1 MAAYDPEIFGAP
13 PQKDAGYDPEIFAA
27 PKKSEEKIPMKAYKG
42 SGSDLI
48 DGGNAVGTGYFK
60 NMTAL
65 AGLPVDT
72 IANIIDLGKAAIGA
86 PYTAITGKP
95 APEMLQIGDRS
106 KVTGSGANILANVRK
121 TTPGQV
127 LTEAINP
134 EYEGGYLQGA
144 GGAMNGVIRPSSLL
158 QAGNQAL
165 NSVAGLTF
173 GKAVGDATGNQALA
187 TAASMSPTAVQNLAI
202 SGTKYAIR
210 GGEAG
215 RKNMEQRIQDLKAAG
230 VNNPTMG
237 LASGNSLIGGVE
249 NLLQSTPGAVNV
261 MRKAREDAVNGLQ
274 AKANTAAAT
283 ASPNRGTLESG
294 VAIQS
299 GIRDFKD
306 QFKTTQTGLY
316 DKLDKFIPGQT
327 PVNVAGTK
335 NTLSAINSDIP
346 GAPELSKQFKNARI
360 TAIEDAIRS
369 DTAGA
374 PSTVMVYSRP
384 PVGGGGL
391 MNAPVEQPPRLVTV
405 PEYPSRNTLPFE
417 AVKKTRT
424 LVGNEIADNSLLANV
439 PLSKWKPLYGAL
451 SEDMGNAA
459 RAAGPEA
466 TGAFNR
472 ANQYTRAGM
481 GRLDRVAPFADK
493 VAPEQAAQLLERT
506 MGDNV
511 STLQA
516 VKKTLPEGARGTI
529 AGTVIEKLGTARPG
543 AQNEAGTAWSPE
555 TFLTNWNKMKP
566 EARTELLSGFKNSA
580 QVAADISAV
589 AKATSMM
596 RDSSKMWANPSGTA
610 SNLAARGVLGAIGAG
625 GLAAG
630 AGLLNPVVPLSAA
643 GGLLG
648 SYGLAKALTN
658 GGNVNSAAQRTYIDP
673 AMVNAQFSSLMG
685 GGLLNQR

>member
-1 MAAYDPEIFGAP
+1 MAGQWVIEDDKPKGQWIIEDAPAGNDEPKGA
-13 PQKDAGYDPEIFAA
+13 E
-27 PKKSEEKIPMKAYKG
+27 SKG
-42 SGSDLI
+42 SGSGLI
-48 DGGNAVGTGYFK
+48 DGANAVGTGYFK
-60 NMTAL
+60 GLSAL

-95 APEMLQIGDRS
+95 APDMLQIGDRS

-121 TTPGQV
+121 TAPGQI

-144 GGAMNGVIRPSSLL
+144 GGAMNGVIRPNSWL

-165 NSVAGLTF
+165 NSVAGATL
-173 GKAVGDATGNQALA
+173 GKSVGEATGNQALA
-187 TAASMSPTAVQNLAI
+187 IAASMSPTLAQNGAVSA
-202 SGTKYAIR
+202 TKYAVR

-215 RKNMEQRIQDLKAAG
+215 RKEMEQRIQDLKAAG

-237 LASGNSLIGGVE
+237 LASGNSLIGGIE

-274 AKANTAAAT
+274 TKANDAAAM

-335 NTLSAINSDIP
+335 NTLAAINSDIP

-391 MNAPVEQPPRLVTV
+391 MNAPVEQPPMLVKV

-439 PLSKWKPLYGAL
+439 PLSKWNPLYGAL

-673 AMVNAQFSSLMG
+673 AMVNAQFGSLMG

>member
-1 MAAYDPEIFGAP
+1 MPYELLDEP
-13 PQKDAGYDPEIFAA
+13 A
-27 PKKSEEKIPMKAYKG
+27 PKGRYEVLPPAAGRSTVDDTA
-42 SGSDLI
+42 
-48 DGGNAVGTGYFK
+48 NAVGTGFFRGL
-60 NMTAL
+60 TRV
-65 AGLPVDT
+65 AGLPADT
-72 IANIIDLGKAAIGA
+72 AANVLDLGKAAIGA
-86 PYTAITGKP
+86 PYIAMTGK
-95 APEMLQIGDRS
+95 APPSWLELGSRS
-106 KVTGSGANILANVRK
+106 DVTGSGDNLLKNISKTRVGDFMVNPANPA
-121 TTPGQV
+121 
-127 LTEAINP
+127 
-134 EYEGGYLQGA
+134 YEGGYAQA
-144 GGAMNGVIRPSSLL
+144 IGGAMSGVIRPNSWL
-158 QAGNQAL
+158 QAGIQAL
-165 NSVAGLTF
+165 NSITGVIL
-173 GKAVGDATGNQALA
+173 GKSVGDATGNQALA
-187 TAASMSPTAVQNLAI
+187 IAASMSPTAAQNLAI

-215 RKNMEQRIQDLKAAG
+215 RKEMEQRIQDLKAAG

-274 AKANTAAAT
+274 SKANTAAAM

-335 NTLSAINSDIP
+335 NTLAAINSDIP

-516 VKKTLPEGARGTI
+516 VKKTLPEGARGTV
-529 AGTVIEKLGTARPG
+529 AGTIIEKLGTAKPG
-543 AQNEAGTAWSPE
+543 AQNDTGTAWSPE

-596 RDSSKMWANPSGTA
+596 RDNSKLWANPSGTGP
-610 SNLAARGVLGAIGAG
+610 NLAARGVLGAIGAG

-648 SYGLAKALTN
+648 SYGLAKALTS

-673 AMVNAQFSSLMG
+673 AMVNAQFGSLMG

>member
-1 MAAYDPEIFGAP
+1 MSDYDAVFASVAGRGEKPANDY
-13 PQKDAGYDPEIFAA
+13 DAVMQSIMP
-27 PKKSEEKIPMKAYKG
+27 G
-42 SGSDLI
+42 SGSVEVAVKSKPAVKSR
-48 DGGNAVGTGYFK
+48 GGLSDFANAIGTGYFK
-60 NMTAL
+60 GMSSL
-65 AGLPVDT
+65 LGLPVDT
-72 IANIIDLGKAAIGA
+72 VANVIDLGKAAIGA

-95 APEMLQIGDRS
+95 APDALQPFDR
-106 KVTGSGANILANVRK
+106 KNITGSGANILDALQK
-121 TTPGQV
+121 TSGGRF
-127 LTEAINP
+127 LTQAQNP

-144 GGAMNGVIRPSSLL
+144 GGAMNGVIRPSTML
-158 QAGNQAL
+158 QAGNQAI
-165 NSVAGLTF
+165 NSLAGVTA

-187 TAASMSPTAVQNLAI
+187 IAAGMSPTLMQNAAI
-202 SGTKYAIR
+202 SGTKQLIR
-210 GGEAG
+210 GGESG
-215 RKNMEQRIQDLKAAG
+215 RRDMEQRIQDLKNAG

-249 NLLQSTPGAVNV
+249 NILQSTPGAVGV
-261 MRKAREDAVNGLQ
+261 MRNAREGAITGLQ
-274 AKANTAAAT
+274 NKADAAAAL

-306 QFKTTQTGLY
+306 QFKINQTGLY
-316 DKLDKFIPGQT
+316 DRLDKFIPGQT

-346 GAPELSKQFKNARI
+346 GAPQLSKQFKNSRI

-369 DTAGA
+369 DTSAGA
-374 PSTVMVYSRP
+374 
-384 PVGGGGL
+384 GGGL
-391 MNAPVEQPPRLVTV
+391 MNAPTLP
-405 PEYPSRNTLPFE
+405 TLPFE

-451 SEDMGNAA
+451 SGDMGAAA

-472 ANQYTRAGM
+472 ANQFTRAGM

-506 MGDNV
+506 LGDNV

-516 VKKTLPEGARGTI
+516 VKKTLPQGARGTV
-529 AGTVIEKLGTARPG
+529 AGTIIEKLGTAKPG
-543 AQNEAGTAWSPE
+543 AQNDLGDAWSPE
-555 TFLTNWNKMKP
+555 TFLTNWSKMKP
-566 EARTELLSGFKNSA
+566 DARTELLSGFPNSK

-610 SNLAARGVLGAIGAG
+610 SNLAARSFLGAVSAG
-625 GLAAG
+625 GVAAA
-630 AGLLNPVVPLSAA
+630 AGLLNPAVPLTAA

-648 SYGLAKALTN
+648 SYGLSKALTN
-658 GGNVNSAAQRTYIDP
+658 SGNVNSAAQRTYIDP
-673 AMVNAQFSSLMG
+673 AMINSQINYLYG
-685 GGLLNQR
+685 GGLLEQR

>member
-1 MAAYDPEIFGAP
+1 MPYELLDEPASGGRYEVLPPAAGR
-13 PQKDAGYDPEIFAA
+13 
-27 PKKSEEKIPMKAYKG
+27 
-42 SGSDLI
+42 SDI
-48 DGGNAVGTGYFK
+48 ADIENAVATGYFRGL
-60 NMTAL
+60 TRL
-65 AGLPVDT
+65 AALPVDT
-72 IANIIDLGKAAIGA
+72 SANVLDLGKAAIGA
-86 PYTAITGKP
+86 PYIAITNK
-95 APEMLQIGDRS
+95 APPSWLEVGSRANVL
-106 KVTGSGANILANVRK
+106 GSGDNLLKNISKTRVGDFMVNPANPA
-121 TTPGQV
+121 
-127 LTEAINP
+127 
-134 EYEGGYLQGA
+134 YEGGYAQA
-144 GGAMNGVIRPSSLL
+144 IGGALTGVFRPNSWV
-158 QAGNQAL
+158 QALNQAV

-187 TAASMSPTAVQNLAI
+187 IAASMSPTAAQNLAI
-202 SGTKYAIR
+202 SGTKYAVR

-274 AKANTAAAT
+274 SKANTAAAM

-299 GIRDFKD
+299 GIRDFKN

-327 PVNVAGTK
+327 PVNVSGSK

-346 GAPELSKQFKNARI
+346 GAPELSKQFKNARL
-360 TAIEDAIRS
+360 TAIEDAFRS

-391 MNAPVEQPPRLVTV
+391 MNAPVEQPPMLVKV

-424 LVGNEIADNSLLANV
+424 LVGHEIEDNSLLANV
-439 PLSKWKPLYGAL
+439 PLSKWNPLYGAL
-451 SEDMGNAA
+451 SEDMGIAA

-516 VKKTLPEGARGTI
+516 VKKTLPEGARGTV
-529 AGTVIEKLGTARPG
+529 AGTIIEKLGTAKPG
-543 AQNEAGTAWSPE
+543 AQNDTGTAWSPE

-596 RDSSKMWANPSGTA
+596 RDNSKMWANPSGTA
-610 SNLAARGVLGAIGAG
+610 SNLAARRVLGAIGVG

-648 SYGLAKALTN
+648 SYGLAKALTS

-673 AMVNAQFSSLMG
+673 AMVNAQFGSLMG

>member
-1 MAAYDPEIFGAP
+1 MPYELLDEP
-13 PQKDAGYDPEIFAA
+13 A
-27 PKKSEEKIPMKAYKG
+27 PKGRYEVLPPA
-42 SGSDLI
+42 SGRSDI
-48 DGGNAVGTGYFK
+48 ADTGNAVGTGYFRGL
-60 NMTAL
+60 TRL
-65 AGLPVDT
+65 AGLPVDAV
-72 IANIIDLGKAAIGA
+72 ANVLDLGKAAIGA
-86 PYTAITGKP
+86 PYIAMTGKEP
-95 APEMLQIGDRS
+95 PSWLQVGNRAD
-106 KVTGSGANILANVRK
+106 VAGSGDNLLKNISKTRVGDFMVNPANPA
-121 TTPGQV
+121 
-127 LTEAINP
+127 
-134 EYEGGYLQGA
+134 YEGGYAQA
-144 GGAMNGVIRPSSLL
+144 IGGAMSGVIRPNSWL

-165 NSVAGLTF
+165 NSVAGATL
-173 GKAVGDATGNQALA
+173 GKSVGEATGNQALA
-187 TAASMSPTAVQNLAI
+187 IAASMSPTAAQNLAI

-215 RKNMEQRIQDLKAAG
+215 RKEMEQRIQDLKAAG

-274 AKANTAAAT
+274 TKANTAAAT

-335 NTLSAINSDIP
+335 NTLAAINSDIP

-391 MNAPVEQPPRLVTV
+391 MNAPVEQPPMLVKV

-516 VKKTLPEGARGTI
+516 VKKTLPEGARGTV
-529 AGTVIEKLGTARPG
+529 AGTIIEKLGTAKPG
-543 AQNEAGTAWSPE
+543 AQNDTGTAWSPE

-596 RDSSKMWANPSGTA
+596 RDNSKLWANPSGTGA
-610 SNLAARGVLGAIGAG
+610 NLAARGLLGAVGAG

-673 AMVNAQFSSLMG
+673 AMVNAQFGSLMG